1 MNEKNELT
9 ERELFLLGFIFI
21 FCSILLFIGI
31 YTNTV
36 FGVVVVFLTSGII
49 YLIFFY
55 ISCKYCDKKAI
66 FVCRKCPEECKV
78 ESKGKSGYIPN
89 KCLLPGVEIPDWV
102 EIGE

>member
-31 YTNTV
+31 YTNIV
-36 FGVVVVFLTSGII
+36 FGVALVFLTTGII
-49 YLIFFY
+49 NLIFFH
-55 ISCKYCDKKAI
+55 ISCKYRDKKAI
-66 FVCRKCPEECKV
+66 FICRKCPEECKV
-78 ESKGKSGYIPN
+78 ESKGKSAYMPN
-89 KCLLPGVEIPDWV
+89 KCIMPGLEIPDWS